1 MLNEKQTIRTN
12 YMGSKENFE
21 SVKKQIEER
30 FGPEVASDYNP
41 HYNCMSFNQWL
52 KNGYRVNRQEKGFT
66 SKVIVEK
73 KDRDGKVIAKY
84 PRTIT
89 LFYETQVSK
98 L

>member
-1 MLNEKQTIRTN
+1 MLKEQQKRTN

-30 FGPEVASDYNP
+30 FGPDVASDYNP
-41 HYNCMSFNQWL
+41 NYNCMSYNQWAR
-52 KNGYRVNRQEKGFT
+52 NGYSVNKNQRGFT